1 MVAVI
6 VLNFTGYFSGPSIS
20 GKKEGTSH
28 SPDSI
33 INMPLTQGSLGG
45 KKPVTPSWM

>member
-6 VLNFTGYFSGPSIS
+6 VLNFTGCFSGPSIS
-20 GKKEGTSH
+20 GKKKGTSH

-33 INMPLTQGSLGG
+33 INMPLTQGSL
-45 KKPVTPSWM
+45 